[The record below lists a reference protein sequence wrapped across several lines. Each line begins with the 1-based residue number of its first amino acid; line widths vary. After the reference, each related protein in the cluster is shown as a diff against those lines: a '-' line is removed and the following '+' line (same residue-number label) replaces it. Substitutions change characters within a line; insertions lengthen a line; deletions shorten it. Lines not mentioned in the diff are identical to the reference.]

1 MRNPIGILLL
11 QTGTPSE
18 PTPRAVR
25 AYLKRFLGDPR
36 VIEAP
41 RLLWWFILN
50 GIILPFRSPKSAA
63 KYRSIWDPETGSPL
77 LHFTRVQADRLG
89 ELLGSGFE
97 VRYAMRY
104 SEPFIPDTIHELAG
118 NGVDRILL
126 FPMYPQYSATT
137 TASVLD
143 EVWRTFQ
150 SMRAVPSVR
159 VVPPFYAH
167 PGYIDAQARR
177 IASEVEGQGGDVG
190 QLLLSFHGIPKAY
203 AERGDPYP
211 GQCEETFR
219 FLREKLPLPADRVRL
234 TFQSRFGRQEWLTPY
249 TDETLMQLARAGCRQ
264 AWIAAPGFP
273 ADCLETLEEL
283 GKENAH
289 LFKEAGGTRLT
300 AIPCLNDFRPWIETM
315 KTIVLEETEGWR

>member
-1 MRNPIGILLL
+1 MANPIGVLLL
-11 QTGTPSE
+11 QTGTPGE
-18 PTPRAVR
+18 PTPGAVR

-41 RLLWWFILN
+41 RLLWWFILH

-77 LHFTRVQADRLG
+77 LHYTRVQAERLG
-89 ELLGSGFE
+89 GLLGSGFV

-104 SEPFIPDTIHELAG
+104 SEPFLPDTIHELTR

-167 PGYIDAQARR
+167 PAYIDAQSRR
-177 IASEVEGQGGDVG
+177 IALALEGRGEAVDS
-190 QLLLSFHGIPKAY
+190 LLLSFHGIPKAY

-219 FLREKLPLPADRVRL
+219 LLREKLPLPADRVRL

-249 TDETLMQLARAGCRQ
+249 TDETLMELARGGCRH

-289 LFKEAGGTRLT
+289 LFQEAGGTQLT
-300 AIPCLNDFRPWIETM
+300 AIPCLNDFEPWLEAM
-315 KTIVLEETEGWR
+315 KKMVLEETGGWR